1 MSSPLIRAE
10 DLVLA
15 GFPGAA
21 PMRFSLSQGE
31 CWLISG
37 PPGGGKSTLARTVLG
52 LVPPL
57 AGRIELFGQD
67 IEKISEKNLR
77 QVRLKF
83 ALLQSVDRDGLLP
96 AWSVFD
102 NLALAMRQQ
111 EPERFADAAVL
122 SEALLS
128 EARRYGIPE
137 SWLEDPVALR
147 KRQQR
152 TALSLWRALRF
163 QPELV
168 IVDGLLLDQNLVG
181 DAIDV
186 DRLLTDALVGEPAII
201 VLTVEHAHLL
211 PERLRP
217 ERFRRASLH
226 DGSLKWAATD
236 FPRTTS
242 DV

>member
-1 MSSPLIRAE
+1 MKHALILAE
-10 DLVLA
+10 DLLLA
-15 GFPGAA
+15 GFPDAM
-21 PMRFSLSQGE
+21 PIRFSLNQSE
-31 CWLISG
+31 CCLISG
-37 PPGGGKSTLARTVLG
+37 PSGGGKSTLARTLLG
-52 LVPPL
+52 LLPPL
-57 AGRIELFGQD
+57 FGRIELFGQD
-67 IEKISEKNLR
+67 LETISVTSLR
-77 QVRLKF
+77 KSRLQA

-96 AWSVFD
+96 AWSAFD

-111 EPERFADAAVL
+111 EPERFADSATL
-122 SEALLS
+122 SDVLLS

-137 SWLEDPVALR
+137 SWLEEPVALR

-152 TALSLWRALRF
+152 TALSLWRAMRF

-186 DRLLTDALVGEPAII
+186 DRLLTDALAGDPAII
-201 VLTVEHAHLL
+201 VLTEEHAHVL

-236 FPRTTS
+236 IPRTS
-242 DV
+242 PDV

>member
-1 MSSPLIRAE
+1 MKHALILAE
-10 DLVLA
+10 DLLLT
-15 GFPGAA
+15 GFPDAT
-21 PMRFSLSQGE
+21 PIRFSLSQGE
-31 CWLISG
+31 CCLIGG
-37 PPGGGKSTLARTVLG
+37 PPGGGKSTLASTLLG
-52 LVPPL
+52 LLPPL
-57 AGRIELFGQD
+57 AGRIELFGQNLET
-67 IEKISEKNLR
+67 ISQTSLRKI
-77 QVRLKF
+77 RLKA

-96 AWSVFD
+96 AWSAFD

-111 EPERFADAAVL
+111 EPERFSDSAALAETIV
-122 SEALLS
+122 S

-217 ERFRRASLH
+217 ERFRCASLH

-236 FPRTTS
+236 FPRMTP